1 MSQSL
6 SYTTLTPKGRGAIAV
21 IAVAGPGI
29 DKILDVCFS
38 PAAKQPIGTIER
50 DIIYGIWNSTGE
62 DLLVV
67 RTNQNTYEIQCHGS
81 QAVIDAIAADLES
94 HGVAPLD
101 RSGGNESDVGHSS
114 EHKSRSC

>member
-21 IAVAGPGI
+21 IAVAGPNI
-29 DKILDVCFS
+29 DQAIDACFA
-38 PAAKQPIGTIER
+38 PAAKKKISSVEH

-67 RTNQNTYEIQCHGS
+67 RSSPEQYEIQCHGS
-81 QAVIDAIAADLES
+81 QAVIDAIVSDL
-94 HGVAPLD
+94 VPLPN
-101 RSGGNESDVGHSS
+101 RMCVQGLGW
-114 EHKSRSC
+114 KSKIC